1 MTWLGA
7 ATGLD
12 MSSLLFCMVAVF
24 VASVIRGFSGFGLSA
39 LVVSSISLV
48 LPPAEIV
55 PMTLLLEAVAS
66 LRMLPAVRHDLDWKI
81 MGGLLAG
88 AVPAVPAGA
97 WLLASLPDAAMRGVI
112 SLLVLGAS
120 LLVWRGIVFSR
131 PPGVAAHGA
140 TGVVSGG
147 MFGAAAIGGLPVVVY
162 MLAASIPAATTRA
175 VLTLYLMLMGLYGA
189 AVTGAFGLLT
199 VESLWRV
206 ALFLPPLFVGVAIGG
221 RKFASAGPDSYR
233 RFTLLLLVLL
243 ALAGMARAA
252 FG

>member
-12 MSSLLFCMVAVF
+12 MLSLLFCMAAVF
-24 VASVIRGFSGFGLSA
+24 AASVIRGFSGFGLSA
-39 LVVSSISLV
+39 LVVSSLSLV

-66 LRMLPAVRHDLDWKI
+66 LRMLPAVRHDLDWRI
-81 MGGLLAG
+81 MGGLLVG

-120 LLVWRGIVFSR
+120 LMVWRGMVFSR
-131 PPGVAAHGA
+131 APGMGAHGA

-162 MLAASIPAATTRA
+162 MLAASVSAATTRA

-199 VESLWRV
+199 AESVWRV
-206 ALFLPPLFVGVAIGG
+206 MLFLPPLFVGVAIGG
-221 RKFASAGPDSYR
+221 RKFASAHPDSYR
-233 RFTLLLLVLL
+233 RFTLTLLVLL
-243 ALAGMARAA
+243 ALAGLARAVY
-252 FG
+252 G

>member
-1 MTWLGA
+1 MTWLGT

-12 MSSLLFCMVAVF
+12 MQALLFCMAAVF

-48 LPPAEIV
+48 LPPAEVV

-66 LRMLPAVRHDLDWKI
+66 LRMLPAVRQDLDWKI
-81 MGGLLAG
+81 MGGLMAG

-120 LLVWRGIVFSR
+120 LMVWRGIVFSR
-131 PPGVAAHGA
+131 PPGAAAHGA

-162 MLAASIPAATTRA
+162 LLAGSIPAATTRA
-175 VLTLYLMLMGLYGA
+175 VLTLYLLLMGLYGA

-199 VESLWRV
+199 VESLWRDV
-206 ALFLPPLFVGVAIGG
+206 LFLPPLFAGVALGG
-221 RKFASAGPDSYR
+221 RKFANAGPDSYR
-233 RFTLLLLVLL
+233 RFTLMLLVLL
-243 ALAGMARAA
+243 AVAGLARAA

>member
-12 MSSLLFCMVAVF
+12 MLSLLFCMAAVF
-24 VASVIRGFSGFGLSA
+24 AASVIRGFSGFGLSA

-81 MGGLLAG
+81 LGGLMVG

-97 WLLASLPDAAMRGVI
+97 WLLASLPDAAMRGLI
-112 SLLVLGAS
+112 SLLVLAAS
-120 LLVWRGIVFSR
+120 LMVWRGIVFSR
-131 PPGVAAHGA
+131 TPGVAAHTA

-147 MFGAAAIGGLPVVVY
+147 MFGAAAVGGLPVVVY
-162 MLAASIPAATTRA
+162 LLAGSIPAATTRA

-189 AVTGAFGLLT
+189 AVTGAFGLFGA
-199 VESLWRV
+199 ESVWRV
-206 ALFLPPLFVGVAIGG
+206 ALFVPPLFAGVAIGG

-233 RFTLLLLVLL
+233 RFTLVLLVLL
-243 ALAGMARAA
+243 AVAGMVRAA

>member
-1 MTWLGA
+1 MAWIGA

-12 MSSLLFCMVAVF
+12 MLSLMFCMTAVLVA
-24 VASVIRGFSGFGLSA
+24 AVIRGFSGFGLSA

-55 PMTLLLEAVAS
+55 PMTLLLETVAS

-81 MGGLLAG
+81 MGGLVAG

-97 WLLASLPDAAMRGVI
+97 WLLASLPDSAMRGVI

-120 LLVWRGIVFSR
+120 LMVWRGLVFR
-131 PPGVAAHGA
+131 RAPGLAAHGA
-140 TGVVSGG
+140 TGAVSGG
-147 MFGAAAIGGLPVVVY
+147 MFGAAAIGGLPVVLY
-162 MLAASIPAATTRA
+162 LLAGSVPAATTRA

-189 AVTGAFGLLT
+189 AVTGAFGLLS

-206 ALFLPPLFVGVAIGG
+206 MLFLPPLFLGVAIGG
-221 RKFASAGPDSYR
+221 RKFAGADPDSYR
-233 RFTLLLLVLL
+233 RFTLVLLVLL
-243 ALAGMARAA
+243 ATAGLVRAV

>member
-1 MTWLGA
+1 MAWLAA

-12 MSSLLFCMVAVF
+12 MSSLLFCMAAVF

-66 LRMLPAVRHDLDWKI
+66 LRMLPAVRHDLDWKV

-199 VESLWRV
+199 FESLWRV

>member
-1 MTWLGA
+1 MAWLTA

-12 MSSLLFCMVAVF
+12 LPSLLFCMAMVF

-55 PMTLLLEAVAS
+55 PMTLLLEAAAS

-120 LLVWRGIVFSR
+120 LMVWRGIVFSR

-140 TGVVSGG
+140 TGLVSGG

-162 MLAASIPAATTRA
+162 MLAATIPAATTRA

>member
-12 MSSLLFCMVAVF
+12 MSSLLFCMAAVF

>member
-1 MTWLGA
+1 MAWLTA

-12 MSSLLFCMVAVF
+12 LPSLLFCMAMVF

-48 LPPAEIV
+48 LPPAQIV
-55 PMTLLLEAVAS
+55 PMTLLLEAAAS

-120 LLVWRGIVFSR
+120 LMVWRGIVFSR

-140 TGVVSGG
+140 TGLVSGG

>member
-1 MTWLGA
+1 MAWLTA

-12 MSSLLFCMVAVF
+12 LPSLLFCMAMVF

-55 PMTLLLEAVAS
+55 PMTLLLEAAAS
-66 LRMLPAVRHDLDWKI
+66 LRMLPAVRHDLDWKV

-97 WLLASLPDAAMRGVI
+97 WLLASLPDSAMRGVI

-120 LLVWRGIVFSR
+120 LMVWRGIVFSR

-140 TGVVSGG
+140 TGLVSGG

>member
-1 MTWLGA
+1 MAWLTA
-7 ATGLD
+7 ATGLG
-12 MSSLLFCMVAVF
+12 MPSLLFCMAMVF
-24 VASVIRGFSGFGLSA
+24 VAAVIRGFSGFGLSA
-39 LVVSSISLV
+39 LVVSSVSLV

-66 LRMLPAVRHDLDWKI
+66 LRMLPAVRHDMDWKI
-81 MGGLLAG
+81 MGGLMAG

-120 LLVWRGIVFSR
+120 LLVWRGMVFSR
-131 PPGVAAHGA
+131 APGVRAHAA
-140 TGVVSGG
+140 TGLVSGG
-147 MFGAAAIGGLPVVVY
+147 MFGAAAVGGLPVVVY
-162 MLAASIPAATTRA
+162 LLAASIPAATTRA

-199 VESLWRV
+199 VEGVWRV
-206 ALFLPPLFVGVAIGG
+206 VLFLPPLFVGVAIGG
-221 RKFASAGPDSYR
+221 RKFASAHPDSYR
-233 RFTLLLLVLL
+233 HFTLVLLVLL
-243 ALAGMARAA
+243 ALAGLARAL

>member
-1 MTWLGA
+1 MTWLA
-7 ATGLD
+7 AVTGLD
-12 MSSLLFCMVAVF
+12 IPSLLFCMAAVF
-24 VASVIRGFSGFGLSA
+24 AAAVIRGFSGFGLSA

-81 MGGLLAG
+81 LGGLMAG

-97 WLLASLPDAAMRGVI
+97 WLLASLPDAAMRGLI
-112 SLLVLGAS
+112 SLLVLAAS
-120 LLVWRGIVFSR
+120 LMVWRGIVFSR
-131 PPGVAAHGA
+131 TPGMAAHGA

-147 MFGAAAIGGLPVVVY
+147 MFGAAAVGGLPVVVY
-162 MLAASIPAATTRA
+162 LLAGSIPAATTRA

-189 AVTGAFGLLT
+189 AVTGAFGLLGA
-199 VESLWRV
+199 ESVWRV
-206 ALFLPPLFVGVAIGG
+206 VLFLPPLFAGVAIGG
-221 RKFASAGPDSYR
+221 RKFASAGPGSYR
-233 RFTLLLLVLL
+233 RFTLVLLVLL
-243 ALAGMARAA
+243 ALAGLARAA

>member
-1 MTWLGA
+1 MSWLA
-7 ATGLD
+7 EVTGLD
-12 MSSLLFCMVAVF
+12 MPSLLFCMAAVF

-66 LRMLPAVRHDLDWKI
+66 LRMLPAVRHDMDWKI

-88 AVPAVPAGA
+88 AVPAVPVGA
-97 WLLASLPDAAMRGVI
+97 WLLASLPDSAMRGMI

-120 LLVWRGIVFSR
+120 LLVWRGMVFR
-131 PPGVAAHGA
+131 RAPGVTAHGA

-162 MLAASIPAATTRA
+162 LLAGSVPAATTRA

-199 VESLWRV
+199 VEGIWRV
-206 ALFLPPLFVGVAIGG
+206 VLFLPPLFVGVAIGG
-221 RKFASAGPDSYR
+221 RKFANAHPDSYR
-233 RFTLLLLVLL
+233 HFTLMLLVFL
-243 ALAGMARAA
+243 ALAGLARAL

>member
-1 MTWLGA
+1 MAWISV

-12 MSSLLFCMVAVF
+12 MPSLLFCMAAVF
-24 VASVIRGFSGFGLSA
+24 LASIIRGFSGFGLSA
-39 LVVSSISLV
+39 LVVSSTSLV

-55 PMTLLLEAVAS
+55 PMTLLLETVAS
-66 LRMLPAVRHDLDWKI
+66 LRMLPAVRHDLDWRI

-97 WLLASLPDAAMRGVI
+97 WLLASLPDSAMRGVI

-120 LLVWRGIVFSR
+120 LMVWRGIVFGR
-131 PPGVAAHGA
+131 TPGFRAHGA
-140 TGVVSGG
+140 TGLVSGG

-162 MLAASIPAATTRA
+162 LLAASVPAPTTRA
-175 VLTLYLMLMGLYGA
+175 VLTLYLMVMGLYGA

-206 ALFLPPLFVGVAIGG
+206 VLFLPLLFAGVALGG
-221 RKFASAGPDSYR
+221 RKFASAHPDSYR
-233 RFTLLLLVLL
+233 RYTLILLVVL
-243 ALAGMARAA
+243 ALAGLARAIY
-252 FG
+252 G

>member
-1 MTWLGA
+1 MAWLTA

-12 MSSLLFCMVAVF
+12 MPSLLFCMAMVF

-55 PMTLLLEAVAS
+55 PMTLLLEAAAS

-120 LLVWRGIVFSR
+120 LMVWRGIVFSR
-131 PPGVAAHGA
+131 PPGVAAHGV

-162 MLAASIPAATTRA
+162 MLAASIPAAATRA